1 MGRETVQGI
10 VVEAPAPPPEG
21 SDAIGSDGM
30 PTPVPVFTLG
40 RIITALL
47 VVGPLVAL
55 VTVLP
60 LLGGRVVNLA
70 DLIIGLV
77 FYTFTGFGI
86 SIGFHRLLTHRS
98 FKATRALKIVCA
110 VAGSMALEGSVI
122 SWVAIHRKHHMFG
135 DQPGDPHS
143 PHRYGSSS
151 QGIVKGFIWAHVG
164 WLFGSDGTDT
174 CRFAPDLLRD
184 PDLVTIDRLFPVL
197 AVASLTLPFFLG
209 WAVTGSL
216 VGGLGALVWAGLL
229 RMALLHH
236 VTWSVNSVCHLWGAR
251 PFVTSDRSTNFAPL
265 ALASFGES
273 WHNFHHAAPSSAR
286 HGVLPHQHDLSARVI
301 SWFERAGWATK
312 VRWPNPVQIVALLQ
326 PGPEEARI
334 AAERAAQRAVS
345 DGDAVSESFLD

>member
-1 MGRETVQGI
+1 MRRETVQGT
-10 VVEAPAPPPEG
+10 VVEASARPPEG
-21 SDAIGSDGM
+21 SGDALGSDGR
-30 PTPVPVFTLG
+30 PAPAPVFTLG

-47 VVGPLVAL
+47 VAGPLVAL
-55 VTVLP
+55 VTFLP
-60 LLGGRVVNLA
+60 LFGGRVLNVA
-70 DLIIGLV
+70 DLVIAVV
-77 FYTFTGFGI
+77 FYAFTGFGI

-98 FKATRALKIVCA
+98 FKPTRALKIVCA
-110 VAGSMALEGSVI
+110 VAGSMALEGSAI

-151 QGIVKGFIWAHVG
+151 TGILKGFVWAHTG
-164 WLFGSDGTDT
+164 WLFASDGTET
-174 CRFAPDLLRD
+174 SRFAPDLHRD
-184 PDLVTIDRLFPVL
+184 RDLVVIDRLFPVL
-197 AVASLTLPFFLG
+197 AVASLALPFFLG

-216 VGGLGALVWAGLL
+216 VGGLGAFLWAGLV

-236 VTWSVNSVCHLWGAR
+236 VTWSVNSVCHLWGRR

-334 AAERAAQRAVS
+334 VVERSAQGGSGTTA
-345 DGDAVSESFLD
+345 L